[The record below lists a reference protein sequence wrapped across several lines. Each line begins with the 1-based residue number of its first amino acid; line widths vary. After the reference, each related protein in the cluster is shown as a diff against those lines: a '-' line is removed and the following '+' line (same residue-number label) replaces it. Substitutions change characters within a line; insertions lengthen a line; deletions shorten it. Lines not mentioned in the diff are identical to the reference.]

1 MARDKIQLVCQSCKR
16 KNYRTTKNKRTTPD
30 KLELKK
36 YCAAC
41 RTHTL
46 HKEGK

>member
-1 MARDKIQLVCQSCKR
+1 MVLACSECKR
-16 KNYRTTKNKRTTPD
+16 KNYRVSRNKKLTAE

-41 RTHTL
+41 RKHTI
-46 HKEGK
+46 HKEGKT